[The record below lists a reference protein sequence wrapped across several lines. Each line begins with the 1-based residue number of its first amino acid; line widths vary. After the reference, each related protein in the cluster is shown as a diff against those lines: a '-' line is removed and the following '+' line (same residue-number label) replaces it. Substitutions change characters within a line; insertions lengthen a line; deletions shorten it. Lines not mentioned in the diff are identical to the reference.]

1 MNIIMEIQYMGEAY
15 SGWQRQSNASSIQQ
29 KIEEAIYKVTGQY
42 ADVIGSGRTDSG
54 VHALAQVANVKV
66 KTKIPPERIKH
77 ALNYYLPKDIRIMKT
92 ARCSDEF
99 HARFDAKRK
108 TYRYRINV
116 NSVESP
122 FERGR
127 AYFVGRELDCSTMK
141 EMAEQFVGEHDFSA
155 FRSEG
160 SSSKSTVRTVYDCE
174 VNREG
179 DIISIR
185 ITGNGF
191 LYNMV
196 RIIAGT
202 LVEVGKGKK
211 FPIEQLFESGDRSKA
226 GHTAPALGLFLEK
239 VYYDIDIDG
248 SKW

>member
-1 MNIIMEIQYMGEAY
+1 MNIIMKVKYVGGAY
-15 SGWQRQSNASSIQQ
+15 SGWQKQVNARTVQQ
-29 KIEEAIYKVTGQY
+29 EIEEAIFKATGRKTEL
-42 ADVIGSGRTDSG
+42 IGSGRTDSG
-54 VHALAQVANVKV
+54 VHALGQVANFHVE
-66 KTKIPPERIKH
+66 TRIDPEKINH
-77 ALNYYLPKDIRIMKT
+77 ALNYYLPPDIRIMKSM
-92 ARCSDEF
+92 RCPDEF
-99 HARFDAKRK
+99 HARFDAKKK
-108 TYRYRINV
+108 TYCYRINV

-122 FERGR
+122 FERGL
-127 AYFVGRELDCSTMK
+127 AYFVGRELDRPAMREAAK
-141 EMAEQFVGEHDFSA
+141 RFVGEHDFSA

-174 VNREG
+174 VDGEG

-202 LVEVGKGKK
+202 LVEIGKGKS
-211 FPIEQLFESGDRSKA
+211 FSMEELFRSGDRSKA
-226 GHTAPALGLFLEK
+226 GHTAPAPGLFLEK
-239 VYYDIDIDG
+239 VYYGLDINN